1 MMCRQIA
8 NSFGLPAALL
18 GAAAA
23 IAVAQPQ
30 VAVALTV
37 REVSDVAE
45 KITVLIDG
53 EVPGSGV
60 IVARDGNTYYVLT
73 AKHVAESAGGYKA
86 VTADGRRYSIRAST
100 VQKLPD
106 ADLAVFQFTSKKD
119 YQIATLADYNLT
131 GEQFVF
137 VSGWPAPSGAIQNRA
152 RVLSFGKLIPPVM
165 RHLLSAARFG
175 EGSQGYELLYT
186 SITES
191 GMSGGPVLDTSGRVI
206 GIHGGEE
213 GEVIYDQINNGSPPP
228 LNIGF
233 SLGMSTGTFLLAAGQ
248 VVIAAKLNVEK
259 SPPEPIA
266 LAEIGELYF
275 TSFESPDVRNTDAVY
290 WAGQG
295 NKMLRLGQ
303 LAMASSAYDRALEIN
318 PNFYQAWYGKG
329 LMLTYWKK
337 YQEAIAAYDRAL
349 GIIERQLQT
358 ETAPNL
364 RDKLQQVGDNVLQ
377 LRGNL
382 QQELG
387 LSSPP
392 AGESRTAEPQDWIVP
407 GLCGREPAE
416 CQSPEVEP
424 VPPPLW

>member
-1 MMCRQIA
+1 MMWRQIA

-37 REVSDVAE
+37 REVSYMAE

-53 EVPGSGV
+53 ELPGSGV

-73 AKHVAESAGGYKA
+73 TKHVAERAGGYKA
-86 VTADGRRYSIRAST
+86 VTPDGRRYPISSST

-106 ADLAVFQFTSKKD
+106 ADLAVFQFTSEKD
-119 YQIATLADYNLT
+119 YQIATLADYNLA

-137 VSGWPAPSGAIQNRA
+137 VSGWPAPSRSIQNRA
-152 RVLSFGKLIPPVM
+152 RLLSFGKLIPQEM
-165 RHLLSAARFG
+165 RHLLSAAPFG
-175 EGSQGYELLYT
+175 EDSQGYELLYT
-186 SITES
+186 SITQN

-206 GIHGGEE
+206 GIHGRAE
-213 GEVIYDQINNGSPPP
+213 GEVIYDDLNSGSPP
-228 LNIGF
+228 LKIGF
-233 SLGMSTGTFLLAAGQ
+233 SLGMSTGTFLLAASKAG
-248 VVIAAKLNVEK
+248 IAAKLTVEK

-266 LAEIGELYF
+266 LSEIGELYL
-275 TSFESPDVRNTDAVY
+275 TSLSIPDANNPDAVY
-290 WAGQG
+290 WADQG

-303 LAMASSAYDRALEIN
+303 LAMAGAAYDRALQIN

-337 YQEAIAAYDRAL
+337 YQEAIAAYEKAL
-349 GIIERQLQT
+349 GIIERQQQT
-358 ETAPNL
+358 EADPNL
-364 RDKLQQVGDNVLQ
+364 RARLQKVGENVLQ

-382 QQELG
+382 LQELG
-387 LSSPP
+387 FSNPP
-392 AGESRTAEPQDWIVP
+392 ARQSRTAEPQELPVP
-407 GLCGREPAE
+407 ASCLTNPSE
-416 CQSPEVEP
+416 CPSPEVEP
-424 VPPPLW
+424 VQPPLW

>member
-1 MMCRQIA
+1 MCRQMG
-8 NSFGLPAALL
+8 NSFELPAALL

-37 REVSDVAE
+37 REVSNVAE

-73 AKHVAESAGGYKA
+73 AKHVAERAGEYKA
-86 VTADGRRYSIRAST
+86 VTPDGRRYPISSST

-119 YQIATLADYNLT
+119 YQIATFADYNLA

-137 VSGWPAPSGAIQNRA
+137 VSGWPAPSRAVKNRA

-165 RHLLSAARFG
+165 LHLLSAAPFG

-186 SITES
+186 SITQN
-191 GMSGGPVLDTSGRVI
+191 GMSGGPVLDTGGRVI

-213 GEVIYDQINNGSPPP
+213 GEVIYNEINTGSPP
-228 LNIGF
+228 LKIGF
-233 SLGMSTGTFLLAAGQ
+233 SLGMSTGTFLLAARKAGL
-248 VVIAAKLNVEK
+248 AAKLKVEK
-259 SPPEPIA
+259 SPPEPIS
-266 LAEIGELYF
+266 LEEIGELYL
-275 TSFESPDVRNTDAVY
+275 TSLEMPDVRNTDAVY
-290 WAGQG
+290 WADRG

-358 ETAPNL
+358 ETEPNL
-364 RDKLQQVGDNVLQ
+364 RDKLQKVGDNVIQ

-387 LSSPP
+387 LSTPP
-392 AGESRTAEPQDWIVP
+392 AGQSRTAEPEDWIVP
-407 GLCGREPAE
+407 GLCGTDSAE
-416 CQSPEVEP
+416 CPPPEVEP